1 MTDLIDKKAIENL
14 AVLDANPDAML
25 DEAESSLIPL
35 NDFQDDEDAIDRLL
49 RDTGFD
55 KDNALEE
62 IDEKKYEFGS
72 DISLSDE
79 VGGFNKPEI
88 VQIVDT
94 YQPEQIIEDS
104 VVLVDEHEAV
114 AEEETLAWLNKSQ
127 NDEDAI
133 DRLLMDAGFDADDIG
148 LINEFDHDAD
158 IKEPEITQAVEIDES
173 EQIAEDSAAF
183 FEGVQLVDD
192 KFEQAVE
199 PSLVPL
205 DDLQNEEDA
214 IDRLLLDA
222 GFDSDDEVSDDV
234 DTFSVFG
241 EIKDDFAESNV
252 IQEDDDSKTVQAIA
266 DLVDF
271 DGDRQAGLFVNA
283 AENRSDLLDDDEDL
297 AKIDEFAQLDEVGDI
312 FVEQNVDDFSVEP
325 DKQEEQTQQAEP
337 VEIAIQGL
345 REDDFL
351 LPDLDIIADKES
363 PDTWIDLGIE
373 EDTLTGAFNEPD
385 LFSDDGALEDEIEKI
400 GLASVINE
408 LPAEIKPKPSSNN
421 NASVIEDAKNAVLS
435 QIDAEP
441 EITAEQYKKQI
452 KDAENKAKKAT
463 VFSYVAFGFCVVTF
477 IAAVALAV
485 MAYGA
490 KTEILKLIDLVSTLE
505 QGAGEGALKNPD
517 EDNNVSVEQLNE
529 QSESSFDLG
538 GNNPPEV
545 VDEPLAEA
553 ANTEAVSKPEILKS
567 KTEVAKVKV
576 VPDAGTAKPKIEV
589 AKTKA
594 VSKSENLKL
603 KAEAARVEA
612 VSEAGTA
619 KSKIGSAKTKAV
631 SKSENLKLKAEAAK
645 VGALSEAGTAKP
657 KIGAAKTKEV
667 SKSEK
672 LKPKADTAKSA
683 VVLEAS
689 EDKAVAA
696 SKAATAQKTI
706 AKIETAKKEPV
717 TPTTKAL
724 APSSWTVQLAAYKQ
738 EWYAKSQAAGFKQK
752 GVPVKVVPG
761 DVNNTAWYRLRV
773 GGFKNKGEAASY
785 AARIKK
791 TLNLSSV
798 SVTDK

>member
-1 MTDLIDKKAIENL
+1 MTDLIDKKTIENL
-14 AVLDANPDAML
+14 GVLDANPDAML

-79 VGGFNKPEI
+79 VGGFNKSEI

-94 YQPEQIIEDS
+94 DQPEQIIEDS

-234 DTFSVFG
+234 DAFSVFG

-325 DKQEEQTQQAEP
+325 DKQEEQIQQAEP

-421 NASVIEDAKNAVLS
+421 KASVIEDAKNAVLS

-553 ANTEAVSKPEILKS
+553 ANAEAVSKPEILKS

-594 VSKSENLKL
+594 VSKSDNLKL
-603 KAEAARVEA
+603 KAEAARVEV

-619 KSKIGSAKTKAV
+619 KPKIGSAKTKAV
-631 SKSENLKLKAEAAK
+631 FKSESLKPKAEAAK

-696 SKAATAQKTI
+696 SKAATAHKTI

-752 GVPVKVVPG
+752 GVPVEVVPG
-761 DVNNTAWYRLRV
+761 DVNNTAWYRLRI
-773 GGFKNKGEAASY
+773 GGFENKGEAASY

-791 TLNLSSV
+791 TLNLSSI
-798 SVTDK
+798 SVTDN